1 MRLRQ
6 SAIATLSCA
15 VVAFAVGLPAAQ
27 ASDKPVAAAAWSM
40 VPQSKDANGDGFI
53 DGDGGVPR
61 TGALSA
67 QPSRDFVG
75 AGNFVAQPHER
86 LIQGALSWY
95 LDPAGYPVQLNA
107 CGSRGD
113 TYSWQVRRDGV
124 LVTTTKARALGKK
137 TCRTEMLLPEGEHEL
152 TLIVRSGKKT
162 ARTTT
167 IATVRNILMVAM
179 GDSYASGEGN
189 PRNVGAWLQGA
200 GGFTP
205 YWDADGCNRSA
216 RGGPAQAALALEKSS
231 PRTSVTLVYVA
242 CSGATVDRGIL
253 GAQPSA
259 RAATSQIEQV
269 RALIGERGI
278 DVLTLSI
285 GGNDVGF
292 GSVLTTCAIAANC
305 PTAKATTAPLSLYPD
320 VQTGLQARIAQL
332 PASYARIAPCF
343 GGPCTLA
350 DGTASLGLRMSPS
363 ATVMP
368 MPYPDITRAADG
380 AACSYLTIDQSDFT
394 WARETLLTPT
404 APNPYSYRTS
414 RGQSISLPTASGT
427 LNGAIFTTA
436 TTLGW
441 NPLAGIWGAS
451 GDSSTGH
458 GVCAGEAAWVFGLTG
473 FTGFTSGSFHPNVRG
488 QEVIGREIAK
498 ALGVQ

>member
-1 MRLRQ
+1 MV
-6 SAIATLSCA
+6 STAIAAPEPLLA
-15 VVAFAVGLPAAQ
+15 K
-27 ASDKPVAAAAWSM
+27 ASWSM

-61 TGALSA
+61 TGPLSA
-67 QPSRDFVG
+67 QPSRQFVG
-75 AGNFVAQPHER
+75 AGNFRAQPDER
-86 LIQGALSWY
+86 LIGGALSWY
-95 LDPAGYPVQLNA
+95 LDPAGHPVQLTA

-113 TYSWQVRRDGV
+113 TYSWQVSRDGA
-124 LVTTTKARALGKK
+124 LVATTPSRRITKK
-137 TCRTEMLLPEGEHEL
+137 TCRTEIVLPEGVHEL
-152 TLIVRSGKKT
+152 TLTVRSGSKRATQELT
-162 ARTTT
+162 AD
-167 IATVRNILMVAM
+167 VRNVLMVAM

-189 PRNVGAWLQGA
+189 PRNVEAWLSGA
-200 GGFTP
+200 GAFTP
-205 YWDADGCNRSA
+205 YWDQDGCNRSA

-253 GAQPSA
+253 GPQPSA
-259 RAATSQIEQV
+259 GVTSSQVEQV
-269 RALIGERGI
+269 RSLIGTRGI

-292 GSVLTTCAIAANC
+292 GSVLATCALAADC
-305 PTAKATTAPLSLYPD
+305 PTAKATTAPLSAYPD

-332 PASYARIAPCF
+332 PGSYARIAPCF

-350 DGTASLGLRMSPS
+350 NGAPSPGLSMSAGASVL
-363 ATVMP
+363 P
-368 MPYPDITRAADG
+368 MPYPDITRSAAG
-380 AACSYLTIDQSDFT
+380 GACSYLTIDESDFA
-394 WARETLLTPT
+394 WARDTLLTPS
-404 APNPYSYRTS
+404 APNPYAYRTN
-414 RGQSISLPTASGT
+414 RGLSLALPTSSGT

-436 TTLGW
+436 TSLGW
-441 NPLAGIWGAS
+441 NPVAGIWGAS
-451 GDSSTGH
+451 GDSTTGH